1 MKKLSSDDQDFELWI
16 LLSHTRN
23 AITKLR
29 EQELEEFN
37 VSPQQSA
44 ILHLLETAEDNITP
58 AKVSRRFFREPHS
71 VSELISRMEKRGLV
85 KRMKDLPRKNMVR
98 IVLTDEGHDIYQ
110 RSKRARK
117 PVLRIMS
124 KLSNEQREQLRL
136 FLTIL
141 QDAAVD
147 EIEQAY
153 KSRFHWTLS

>member
-1 MKKLSSDDQDFELWI
+1 MKKLSSDEQDFALWI

-44 ILHLLETAEDNITP
+44 LLYLLETAEDSITP
-58 AKVSRRFFREPHS
+58 AEISRRFFREPHS

-110 RSKRARK
+110 RSKK
-117 PVLRIMS
+117 THEPLLRIMS

-153 KSRFHWTLS
+153 KSRFR